1 MVFKFDETFK
11 TFTGAYSD
19 EETFELTDAAKAK
32 FLGTDGKEVGLYG
45 GPIPFNLNLSYPLIK
60 TMTVDEQTDADGKLG
75 VTIEVNK

>member
-1 MVFKFDETFK
+1 MIGNGTYDVPEGTWSDDW
-11 TFTGAYSD
+11 TFT
-19 EETFELTDAAKAK
+19 LTDAAKAIK
-32 FLGTDGKEVGLYG
+32 GTDEKEVGLYG